1 MGCSSLQR
9 FEGRLFADAGCL
21 YLVVQTSEAAG
32 TARVSCRQDGRP
44 RVVEMPLAEVARRMS
59 AGGNLLLDNAD
70 GAVAAKRLV
79 RKPDGWFFSARE
91 GHQGPFPS
99 EAEAKRALGR
109 YLVTVQSGGAAH

>member
-21 YLVVQTSEAAG
+21 HLVVQTSEAAG
-32 TARVSCRQDGRP
+32 TARVSCRLEGRP
-44 RVVEMPLAEVARRMS
+44 RVFEMPIAEVARRMS

-70 GAVAAKRLV
+70 GAVAEKRLL
-79 RKPDGWFFSARE
+79 RNPDGWFFSARE

-99 EAEAKRALGR
+99 EAEAKRALGK
-109 YLVTVQSGGAAH
+109 YLVAAQSGVAAG